1 MCLHVH
7 VRAIVRVRSDLAYTF
22 VCGYEYMCVL
32 RPYAQPF
39 PLFFFSSFFFSWKAN
54 QFYGQLTFYAKRV
67 RMVAYDM
74 VGHGASES
82 PAGAEHYTAESLME
96 DKLELFRQTCRGC
109 RTVLVAHAYVSDGQ
123 PHLQLY

>member
-1 MCLHVH
+1 
-7 VRAIVRVRSDLAYTF
+7 
-22 VCGYEYMCVL
+22 
-32 RPYAQPF
+32 
-39 PLFFFSSFFFSWKAN
+39 
-54 QFYGQLTFYAKRV
+54 
-67 RMVAYDM
+67 M

-123 PHLQLY
+123 PHLQLYRPIAVANSHRPPTARWYTRYPSQIDPTDTKSTFLPFSFFFSFPFLSPADLAAGTAQR